1 MSRVL
6 SVFGTFN
13 ETNSGVS
20 HDLCFIE
27 QLHHKICILC
37 DDPLHSKLGLKV
49 HTSHTHTH
57 QESNTNSDIFTL
69 SFITQVVS
77 RFKASC

>member
-49 HTSHTHTH
+49 HTSHTH
-57 QESNTNSDIFTL
+57 L
-69 SFITQVVS
+69 S
-77 RFKASC
+77 